1 MEYQRYLQRA
11 RVFRLNDEGH
21 WDDKGTGHVSI
32 EYLERSE
39 AGLVVIDEEDNATLL
54 VHRISAEDIYRRAE
68 DTIISWR
75 DPEAAT
81 NLALSFQETMCC
93 SLIWDQICDVRRSF
107 HFSTAG
113 ALDVGPRSTNEV
125 LEHLGTSQGNDGVS
139 QEVVEL
145 PPVELSSLPQI
156 TKILTDAFLDRDQ
169 IASLIVKDTNFLPK
183 LVDLFSMCEDVENID
198 GLHMLFKIAKAI
210 ISLNDG
216 HTFDTIFSDKFIIHI
231 VGMLEY
237 DPDVVSR
244 QNHRAFL
251 KEQVIFKEAVQIP
264 DPVLLAKIHQTYRIG
279 YIKDVVLPN
288 VLDNPTVT
296 SISSMI
302 LNNNVTVVS
311 ALLDHSTFVK
321 GLFVELKSSSLS
333 DQAKKDLVHF
343 LQEFCSLSKS
353 LQLPLRGVLFSTFVH
368 EGLWEVVTDLLGSSD
383 EFLRLSGTDILI
395 LVLNYDPSLLRKFLI
410 QQAGHTLFSYL
421 VTGMLTPGQGGVQAQ
436 LLEVLRMLLDCKASE
451 RTPPEKSPFLEV
463 FYGKYMD
470 QILKVLTSAI
480 SPKKANDSSRKNSE
494 ATVLDRP
501 GLVTAE
507 ILGNICELLCFCV
520 QHHAYRIKHY
530 VMRNQVMEKVL
541 QLTSRREKHLVVA
554 AVRFLRTCIG
564 RKDEFYNRYVVKND
578 LFGPVVQAF
587 LANGNR
593 YNLLNSAVLELFK
606 FVVDENAKSLIIYLV
621 EKYNDKFENIQ
632 YVDIFKKLKTK
643 YDQAPDGGVTRA
655 QDSGAVGSRDKG
667 NTGHDRI
674 DGFPDPRRRKDER
687 ALDKDEEEY
696 FNEDSDD
703 EEDTASAQRTV
714 SPAKLAQ
721 AVIVNGGPLSGPFGL
736 VDYDDEDEDVPAA
749 TGNNG
754 NEGVHRGPVA
764 LATSSKDSVW
774 LDREEDKMI
783 QNAKRKPLL
792 NTEARE
798 KDLELLKRRR
808 TNIEASCSNERERL
822 PAEEVVSME
831 RLETSKPS
839 FAAHEDKGCS
849 GKEEGKIAA
858 KSACTKG
865 PAEESGGSTVDSTN
879 KGVDTLGV
887 ATNGPSLVKAHH
899 GAAGS

>member
-1 MEYQRYLQRA
+1 MDFQRYLQRA
-11 RVFRLNDEGH
+11 KVYRLNDEGH
-21 WDDKGTGHVSI
+21 WDDKGTGHVSV

-39 AGLVVIDEEDNATLL
+39 AAGLVVIDEEDNATLL

-75 DPEAAT
+75 DPEVAT

-93 SLIWDQICDVRRSF
+93 SFIWDQICDVRRSF
-107 HFSTAG
+107 HFPTVG

-125 LEHLGTSQGNDGVS
+125 LEHLGTSQGNDGVNH
-139 QEVVEL
+139 EVVEL

-169 IASLIVKDTNFLPK
+169 IASLIVKDTNFLVK
-183 LVDLFSMCEDVENID
+183 LVDLFTMCEDVENIE

-216 HTFDTIFSDKFIIHI
+216 QTLDIIFNDKFIMHI

-251 KEQVIFKEAVQIP
+251 KEQVIFKEAVPIP

-288 VLDNPTVT
+288 VLDNATVT
-296 SISSMI
+296 SINSMI
-302 LNNNVTVVS
+302 LINNVTVVS

-321 GLFVELKSSSLS
+321 SLFTELKSSSLIG
-333 DQAKKDLVHF
+333 QAKKDLVHF

-353 LQLPLRGVLFSTFVH
+353 LQIPLRGLLFSSFVR
-368 EGLWEVVTDLLGSSD
+368 EGLFEVVTDLLGSGD
-383 EFLRLSGTDILI
+383 ESLRLSGTDILI
-395 LVLNYDPSLLRKFLI
+395 VVLNYDPSLLRKFLI
-410 QQAGHTLFSYL
+410 HQAGHTLFSLL
-421 VTGMLTPGQGGVQAQ
+421 VTGMLTPGQGGIQAQ
-436 LLEVLRMLLDCKASE
+436 LLEVLRMLLDCEATE

-470 QILKVLTSAI
+470 QIMKVLSSGI
-480 SPKKANDSSRKNSE
+480 SSKKGNDSSRKIE
-494 ATVLDRP
+494 ASLDRQ
-501 GLVTAE
+501 GSVSAE
-507 ILGNICELLCFCV
+507 ILGNVCELLCFCV
-520 QHHAYRIKHY
+520 QHHSYRIKHY

-541 QLTSRREKHLVVA
+541 QLTTRREKHLVVA

-564 RKDEFYNRYVVKND
+564 RKDEFYYRYVVKND

-606 FVVDENAKSLIIYLV
+606 FVYEENARSLIVYLI
-621 EKYNDKFENIQ
+621 EKYYDKFENVL
-632 YVDIFKKLKTK
+632 YVDIFKKLKTR
-643 YDQAPDGGVTRA
+643 YDQGSEGVTTRA
-655 QDSGAVGSRDKG
+655 QDSGAIGSRDKG
-667 NTGHDRI
+667 ITVRDRI
-674 DGFPDPRRRKDER
+674 DGFPDSRRRKDER

-703 EEDTASAQRTV
+703 DEDTASVQRTV
-714 SPAKLAQ
+714 STGKPAQ
-721 AVIVNGGPLSGPFGL
+721 AVIVNGGPLSGSFGL
-736 VDYDDEDEDVPAA
+736 VDYDDEDEDVPTA
-749 TGNNG
+749 GRNNG
-754 NEGVHRGPVA
+754 NEEVHAGAVA
-764 LATSSKDSVW
+764 LTTSSKDSVW

-783 QNAKRKPLL
+783 QNVKRKPLPSSEVRE
-792 NTEARE
+792 EA
-798 KDLELLKRRR
+798 DLLKRRK
-808 TNIEASCSNERERL
+808 TNLEASCSNEQEERL
-822 PAEEVVSME
+822 PLEEAVDRPDS
-831 RLETSKPS
+831 SKPFLS
-839 FAAHEDKGCS
+839 GHEGKGCNS
-849 GKEEGKIAA
+849 KEECK
-858 KSACTKG
+858 
-865 PAEESGGSTVDSTN
+865 STVRSVCNKSTVEPSGATAVDNTN
-879 KGVDTLGV
+879 KGVESLGGV
-887 ATNGPSLVKAHH
+887 TNGPSLVKSH

>member
-1 MEYQRYLQRA
+1 MDFQRYLQRA
-11 RVFRLNDEGH
+11 KVYRLNDEGN
-21 WDDKGTGHVSI
+21 WDDKGTGHVSV

-39 AGLVVIDEEDNATLL
+39 AAGLVVIDEEDNATLL

-75 DPEAAT
+75 DPEVAT
-81 NLALSFQETMCC
+81 NLALSFQETTCC
-93 SLIWDQICDVRRSF
+93 SFIWDQICDVRRSF
-107 HFSTAG
+107 HFPAVG

-156 TKILTDAFLDRDQ
+156 AKILTDAFLDRDQ
-169 IASLIVKDTNFLPK
+169 IASLIVKDTNFLVK
-183 LVDLFSMCEDVENID
+183 LVDLFTMCEDVENIE

-216 HTFDTIFSDKFIIHI
+216 QTFDIIFSDKFIMHI

-251 KEQVIFKEAVQIP
+251 KEQVMFKEAVPIP

-296 SISSMI
+296 SINSMI

-321 GLFVELKSSSLS
+321 SLFVELKSSSLS
-333 DQAKKDLVHF
+333 EQAKKDLVHF

-353 LQLPLRGVLFSTFVH
+353 LQLPLRGVLFSSFVQ
-368 EGLWEVVTDLLGSSD
+368 EGLFEVVTDLLGSSD
-383 EFLRLSGTDILI
+383 ECLRLSGTDILI
-395 LVLNYDPSLLRKFLI
+395 LVLNYDASLLRKFLI
-410 QQAGHTLFSYL
+410 HQAGHTLFSSL

-436 LLEVLRMLLDCKASE
+436 LLEVLRMLLDCEASE

-470 QILKVLTSAI
+470 QIMKVLTSAV
-480 SPKKANDSSRKNSE
+480 SSKKGNDSSRKAE
-494 ATVLDRP
+494 ATFLDRP
-501 GLVTAE
+501 GSVTAE

-520 QHHAYRIKHY
+520 QHHSYRIKHY
-530 VMRNQVMEKVL
+530 VMKNQVMEKVL
-541 QLTSRREKHLVVA
+541 QLTTRREKHLVVA

-564 RKDEFYNRYVVKND
+564 RKDEFYYRYVVKND

-606 FVVDENAKSLIIYLV
+606 FVFEENARSLIIYLI
-621 EKYNDKFENIQ
+621 EKYYDKFENVL

-643 YDQAPDGGVTRA
+643 YDQASEGVITRA

-667 NTGHDRI
+667 ITARDRI

-703 EEDTASAQRTV
+703 EEDTASVHRTI
-714 SPAKLAQ
+714 STGKPAQ
-721 AVIVNGGPLSGPFGL
+721 AVIVNGGPLSGVIGL
-736 VDYDDEDEDVPAA
+736 VDYDDEDEDVPTAVR
-749 TGNNG
+749 NNG
-754 NEGVHRGPVA
+754 NEEVHTGAVV

-774 LDREEDKMI
+774 LDREEDKMF
-783 QNAKRKPLL
+783 QNVKRKPFSS
-792 NTEARE
+792 TEVRE
-798 KDLELLKRRR
+798 KDSELLKRRK
-808 TNIEASCSNERERL
+808 TNIEPSCSNEEERL
-822 PAEEVVSME
+822 PVEQAVSME
-831 RLETSKPS
+831 RPESSKPS
-839 FAAHEDKGCS
+839 FSGHEGKGFS
-849 GKEEGKIAA
+849 AKEEGKSTVR
-858 KSACTKG
+858 SACTKSSVE
-865 PAEESGGSTVDSTN
+865 ASGCTTADNTN
-879 KGVDTLGV
+879 KGVENLGAV
-887 ATNGPSLVKAHH
+887 TNGPSLVKAQ